1 VIEAPVACRIIGS
14 ASELAYGMP
23 QALTQIGEALR
34 RSLTVYD
41 VYDQE
46 REPSESVAMVTKS
59 LADAADAFI
68 AAGQHLADAQAAIT
82 Y

>member
-1 VIEAPVACRIIGS
+1 
-14 ASELAYGMP
+14 
-23 QALTQIGEALR
+23 
-34 RSLTVYD
+34 
-41 VYDQE
+41 
-46 REPSESVAMVTKS
+46 MVTKS